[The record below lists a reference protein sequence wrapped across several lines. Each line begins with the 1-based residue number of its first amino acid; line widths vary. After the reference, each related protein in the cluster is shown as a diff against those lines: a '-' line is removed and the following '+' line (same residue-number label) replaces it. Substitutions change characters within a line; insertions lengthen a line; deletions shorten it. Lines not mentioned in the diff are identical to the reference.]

1 MTVCVFGG
9 AGFLGR
15 RIVRGF
21 AARGH
26 EVVSLDIDPAN
37 HFEDLGSQVRTAR
50 CDVTEF
56 ENVVEVVAK
65 HRPEIVVILGFMRE
79 NFPRVAMK
87 LNVYGVDNCLEASR
101 LFDVRRVL
109 LCSSIAV
116 NGAQRF
122 YGPVPVKE
130 SDPVTPTKQYGVHKV
145 FNEWQAKEYREKHG
159 MSVVSIRPGNV
170 SGTDKLIGSVEHCA
184 IIVRPAMGQKVVVD
198 YRDRM
203 RNVIHGD
210 DAAEAF
216 VRIGLADKP
225 QHTIY
230 NTGGEAFSMGRLA
243 ELVHQHIPEAQ
254 IEFEHETG
262 GEERSTAYLLDNE
275 LLLSEFGLKFM
286 PYEQR
291 IPLMIDSVRRG
302 DPLG

>member
-1 MTVCVFGG
+1 MKVCVFGG

-15 RIVRGF
+15 RIIRRF
-21 AARGH
+21 AAYGH
-26 EVVSLDIDPAN
+26 EAVSLDIDPAN
-37 HFEDLGSQVRTAR
+37 HFADLGSQVQSAR

-56 ENVVEVVAK
+56 ENVVEAVAK
-65 HRPEIVVILGFMRE
+65 HRPDIVVILGFMRE

-101 LFDVRRVL
+101 LFGVGRVL

-122 YGPVPVKE
+122 YGDRPVTE
-130 SDPVTPTKQYGVHKV
+130 ADQVTPTKQYAVHKV
-145 FNEWQAKEYREKHG
+145 FNEWQAREYREKHG
-159 MSVVSIRPGNV
+159 MSVITIRPGNV
-170 SGTDKLIGSVEHCA
+170 SGTDKLIGSVEHCS
-184 IIVRPAMGQKVVVD
+184 IIVRPAMGEKLVVD

-203 RNVIHGD
+203 RSVIHGD

-225 QHTIY
+225 KHTIY

-243 ELVHQHIPEAQ
+243 ELVKRHIPDADISFQ
-254 IEFEHETG
+254 HETG
-262 GEERSTAYLLDNE
+262 GEERSTAYLLDNT
-275 LLLSEFGLKFM
+275 LLRDEFGLTFM

-291 IPLMIDSVRRG
+291 IPLMIDAVRRG

>member
-1 MTVCVFGG
+1 MKVCVFGG

-15 RIVRGF
+15 RIIRGF

-26 EVVSLDIDPAN
+26 EAVSLDIDPTNYFA
-37 HFEDLGSQVRTAR
+37 DLGSQVVHAR

-56 ENVVEVVAK
+56 ENVVEAMAK
-65 HRPEIVVILGFMRE
+65 HRPDIVVILGFMRE

-122 YGPVPVKE
+122 YGQTPVKE
-130 SDPVTPTKQYGVHKV
+130 SDPTTPTKQYGVHKV

-159 MSVVSIRPGNV
+159 MSVITIRPANV
-170 SGTDKLIGSVEHCA
+170 SGADKLIGSVEHCA
-184 IIVRPAMGQKVVVD
+184 IIVRPAMGQAVTVD

-203 RNVIHGD
+203 RCVVHGD

-216 VRIGLADKP
+216 VRIGLADSPK
-225 QHTIY
+225 HTIY
-230 NTGGEAFSMGRLA
+230 NTGGEPYSMGQLA
-243 ELVHQHIPEAQ
+243 EMVKRHIPNAD
-254 IEFEHETG
+254 IRFENETG
-262 GEERSTAYLLDNE
+262 GEEKATAYLLDNT
-275 LLLSEFGLKFM
+275 LLMEEFGLKFM

-291 IPLMIDSVRRG
+291 LPLMIDAVRRG